1 MRKKISL
8 FGVTTLCLLWLSSC
22 GIPLPAD
29 KMNYVGEWRAP
40 GMYLLILADGSVKY
54 KRIKKGFTKSIE
66 APLQGF
72 DRDDFIVGIGS
83 LKTTFRVDKPP
94 YQENGQ
100 WKMVVD
106 GVTLIRVNNLRN
118 QTSI

>member
-8 FGVTTLCLLWLSSC
+8 FAITTLCLLLLSSC
-22 GIPLPAD
+22 GIPVPAD
-29 KMNYVGEWRAP
+29 KMDYVGEWRAP
-40 GMYLLILADGSVKY
+40 GMYLLIMADGSVKY

-66 APLQGF
+66 APLKRFNG
-72 DRDDFIVGIGS
+72 DDFIVGIGS
-83 LKTTFRVDKPP
+83 FKTTFRVDKRP
-94 YQENGQ
+94 YRDNGR

-106 GVTLIRVNNLRN
+106 SVTLIRVNDLRK